1 MNPQNNHFLGI
12 LNTQNLT
19 ISGSLYKL
27 ILMIQ
32 RIYDDLDKL
41 LRKGKVVVVYG
52 PRRVGKTTLVRNFL
66 KKTHLKYKLESGD
79 DIVVAQI
86 LSSQSFDKINQFA
99 HGYDL
104 IIIDEAQRIPQ
115 VGLGLK
121 ILVDNN
127 PEIKVLITGS
137 SSLSLSYKVGEPLV
151 GRMFDYILY
160 PVSQLE
166 FKKEMTP
173 YELEQKK
180 EDFLIFGSYP
190 EVVET
195 TSREGKAKIL
205 TGIANSY
212 LLRDLVELEKV
223 ADIKILFDLLK
234 LIAFQLGSEV
244 SLTELGS
251 NLGIDKKTVA
261 RYLWLFEQAFVLYNL
276 RPFSRNLRKE
286 ISKKSKY
293 YFYDN
298 GIRNAVINNFNDLS
312 TRNDVG
318 ALWENFL
325 AVERLKKQEYTHVGS
340 KYNNYFWRT
349 WDKKEIDWVEMREG
363 KLFGYEFKWG
373 KDKPSKSKSV
383 WLKTYKNEAEF
394 MVVTPENYLD
404 FLI

>member
-1 MNPQNNHFLGI
+1 
-12 LNTQNLT
+12 
-19 ISGSLYKL
+19 
-27 ILMIQ
+27 MIP
-32 RIYDDLDKL
+32 RVYDDLDSL
-41 LRKGKVVVVYG
+41 LKMGKVIVIYG
-52 PRRVGKTTLVRNFL
+52 PRRVGKTTLVENFL
-66 KKTHLKYKLESGD
+66 KKTRLKYKLDSGD
-79 DIVVAQI
+79 NLQVAEI
-86 LSSQSFDKINQFA
+86 LSSQSFDKINKFA
-99 HGYDL
+99 TGYDL
-104 IIIDEAQRIPQ
+104 IIIDEAQRIPN

-127 PEIKVLITGS
+127 PKIKVLITGS

-160 PVSQLE
+160 PVSQWE
-166 FKKEMTP
+166 FKKEMTLF
-173 YELEQKK
+173 ELEQKK

-190 EVVET
+190 EVIEAKT
-195 TSREGKAKIL
+195 PEEKAKIL

-212 LLRDLVELEKV
+212 LLRDLIELEKV

-234 LIAFQLGSEV
+234 LIAFQIGSEV

-251 NLGIDKKTVA
+251 NLGVDKKTVA
-261 RYLWLFEQAFVLYNL
+261 RYLWLFEQSFILYNL
-276 RPFSRNLRKE
+276 RGYSRNLRKE

-298 GIRNAVINNFNDLS
+298 GIRNAVINNFNNLS

-325 AVERLKKQEYTHVGS
+325 AVERLKKQEYAQLGS

-363 KLFGYEFKWG
+363 KLFGYEFKW
-373 KDKPSKSKSV
+373 KEKKSSKSKSL

-394 MVVTPENYLD
+394 AIVNQENYLQ
-404 FLI
+404 FIA

>member
-1 MNPQNNHFLGI
+1 
-12 LNTQNLT
+12 
-19 ISGSLYKL
+19 
-27 ILMIQ
+27 MIV
-32 RIYDDLDKL
+32 I
-41 LRKGKVVVVYG
+41 YG
-52 PRRVGKTTLVRNFL
+52 PRRVGKTTLVNKFL
-66 KKTHLKYKLESGD
+66 KNTHLKYKLESGD
-79 DIVVAQI
+79 SLVVAEI

-99 HGYDL
+99 AGYDL
-104 IIIDEAQRIPQ
+104 IVIDEAQRIKQ

-127 PEIKVLITGS
+127 PKIKVIITGS

-166 FKKEMTP
+166 FKKDMNQF
-173 YELEQKK
+173 ELKQKK

-190 EVVET
+190 EVIEAK
-195 TSREGKAKIL
+195 TSEEKAKIL
-205 TGIANSY
+205 TGIASSY
-212 LLRDLVELEKV
+212 LLRDIIELEKV
-223 ADIKILFDLLK
+223 GDVKILFDLLK
-234 LIAFQLGSEV
+234 LVAFQIGSEV

-261 RYLWLFEQAFVLYNL
+261 RYLWLLEQSFILYNL
-276 RPFSRNLRKE
+276 RGFSRNLRKE

-325 AVERLKKQEYTHVGS
+325 AVERLKKQEYIHTGP

-349 WDKKEIDWVEMREG
+349 WDRKEVDWVEMRGG
-363 KLFGYEFKWG
+363 KLFGYEFKWKEG
-373 KDKPSKSKSV
+373 KPSKSKGA

-394 MVVTPENYLD
+394 NVINTENYLD
-404 FLI
+404 FIT

>member
-1 MNPQNNHFLGI
+1 MD
-12 LNTQNLT
+12 T
-19 ISGSLYKL
+19 
-27 ILMIQ
+27 
-32 RIYDDLDKL
+32 L
-41 LRKGKVVVVYG
+41 LREGKVIVIYG
-52 PRRVGKTTLVRNFL
+52 PRRVGKTTLVSNFL
-66 KKTHLKYKLESGD
+66 KKTRLKYKLQSGD
-79 DIVVAQI
+79 DLSIAEI

-99 HGYDL
+99 TGYDL
-104 IIIDEAQRIPQ
+104 IVIDEAQRIPQ

-121 ILVDNN
+121 ILVDSN
-127 PEIKVLITGS
+127 PKLKILITGS

-166 FKKEMTP
+166 FKKDMTP
-173 YELEQKK
+173 FELKRKK
-180 EDFLIFGSYP
+180 EEFLIFGSYP
-190 EVVET
+190 EVIEET
-195 TSREGKAKIL
+195 TYEGKAKIL
-205 TGIANSY
+205 TGIASSY
-212 LLRDLVELEKV
+212 LLRDLIELEKV
-223 ADIKILFDLLK
+223 ADVKILFDLLK
-234 LIAFQLGSEV
+234 LIAFQIGSEV

-276 RPFSRNLRKE
+276 RGFSRNLRKE

-325 AVERLKKQEYTHVGS
+325 VIERLKKQEYTHIGS

-363 KLFGYEFKWG
+363 KLFGFEFKWG
-373 KDKPSKSKSV
+373 EGKPSKSKSA

-394 MVVTPENYLD
+394 EIVNRENYLD
-404 FLI
+404 FIA

>member
-1 MNPQNNHFLGI
+1 M
-12 LNTQNLT
+12 
-19 ISGSLYKL
+19 IS
-27 ILMIQ
+27 
-32 RIYDDLDKL
+32 RIYDNLDNL
-41 LRKGKVVVVYG
+41 LKEGKVIVIYG
-52 PRRVGKTTLVRNFL
+52 PRRVGKSTLVGNFL
-66 KKTHLKYKLESGD
+66 KRTNLKYRLDSGD
-79 DIVVAQI
+79 DLNVAGI
-86 LSSQSFDKINQFA
+86 LSSQSIDKISNYA
-99 HGYDL
+99 AGYEL
-104 IIIDEAQRIPQ
+104 ILVDEAQRIPK

-127 PEIKVLITGS
+127 PKLKVLITGS
-137 SSLSLSYKVGEPLV
+137 SSLSLSYKIGEPLV

-166 FKKEMTP
+166 FKKNMSTFD
-173 YELEQKK
+173 LEQKK

-190 EVVET
+190 EVIGAKTYE
-195 TSREGKAKIL
+195 EKAKIL

-212 LLRDLVELEKV
+212 LLRDIVELEKV
-223 ADIKILFDLLK
+223 GDSRILFDLLK
-234 LIAFQLGSEV
+234 LIAFQVGSEV

-261 RYLWLFEQAFVLYNL
+261 RYLWLFEQSFVLYNL
-276 RPFSRNLRKE
+276 RGYSRNLRKE

-298 GIRNAVINNFNDLS
+298 GIRNAVINNFNNLS

-325 AVERLKKQEYTHVGS
+325 VIERLKKQEYAHIGS

-349 WDKKEIDWVEMREG
+349 WDKKEIDWVEMRSG

-373 KDKPSKSKSV
+373 GGKPSKSKNM
-383 WLKTYKNEAEF
+383 WLKTYKDEAEF
-394 MVVTPENYLD
+394 EIINKENYLD
-404 FLI
+404 FIT

>member
-1 MNPQNNHFLGI
+1 
-12 LNTQNLT
+12 
-19 ISGSLYKL
+19 
-27 ILMIQ
+27 MIP
-32 RIYDDLDKL
+32 RIYDDLDNL
-41 LRKGKVVVVYG
+41 LREGKVIVIYG
-52 PRRVGKTTLVRNFL
+52 PRRVGKTTLVSNYL
-66 KKTHLKYKLESGD
+66 KKTRLKYKLESGD
-79 DIVVAQI
+79 DLGVAEI

-99 HGYDL
+99 AGYDL
-104 IIIDEAQRIPQ
+104 IVIDEAQRIPQ

-127 PEIKVLITGS
+127 PKTKVLITGS

-166 FKKEMTP
+166 FKKEKTVF
-173 YELEQKK
+173 ELEQKK

-190 EVVET
+190 EVVKEVN
-195 TSREGKAKIL
+195 REGKSKIL
-205 TGIANSY
+205 TGIASSY
-212 LLRDLVELEKV
+212 LLRDLIELEKV
-223 ADIKILFDLLK
+223 SSTKTLFDLLK
-234 LIAFQLGSEV
+234 LVAFQIGSEV
-244 SLTELGS
+244 SLTELGA

-261 RYLWLFEQAFVLYNL
+261 RYLWLFEQAFILYNL
-276 RPFSRNLRKE
+276 RGFSRNLRKE

-325 AVERLKKQEYTHVGS
+325 AVERLKRQEYVYMGS

-363 KLFGYEFKWG
+363 KLFGYEFKWKEG
-373 KDKPSKSKSV
+373 KPSKSKNA
-383 WLKTYKNEAEF
+383 WLQNYKNEAEF
-394 MVVTPENYLD
+394 EIINQKNYLE
-404 FLI
+404 FIT